1 MGTDAGAGSGGRAG
15 AVADG
20 DWAERVLVTLRVR
33 PTLRVRGLAG
43 VGNVRVRVRQR
54 GRVLS
59 GDGGLRV
66 RVMRGCGLSGC
77 GESAGVGN
85 VAGGGLVWVWVERV
99 RGKCGGGGN
108 EGCGESAGRKK
119 QGAGK
124 LRVAGTRGCGKIA
137 GK

>member
-1 MGTDAGAGSGGRAG
+1 M
-15 AVADG
+15 
-20 DWAERVLVTLRVR
+20 
-33 PTLRVRGLAG
+33 
-43 VGNVRVRVRQR
+43 
-54 GRVLS
+54 S

-66 RVMRGCGLSGC
+66 RVMCGCGLSGC

-85 VAGGGLVWVWVERV
+85 VAGGGFVWVWVERV

-124 LRVAGTRGCGKIA
+124 LRAVGSGDARVRENCGEMKRGCGEITGSGEARVRENRGENEARARGNFGEMKRGCGGKFGGNA
-137 GK
+137 GFKPRP